1 MRIRDPGWKKF
12 GSGINIPDPQH
23 WQEEVEIFFIVSG
36 NNLPTI
42 DIYQK
47 KIQKECTDL
56 WRKGGSS
63 SSACEHSEL
72 SWLSSSSF
80 FGFSRKE
87 QANFPTKSRKD
98 MKYFLD
104 FRKKWDILLKVGVRI
119 RIGSEF
125 NWVRGTG
132 SRQAK
137 TVSHKNNKNLCLTSS
152 LWGRWKSENSTYLHD
167 GLNHT

>member
-1 MRIRDPGWKKF
+1 MGAPL
-12 GSGINIPDPQH
+12 PP
-23 WQEEVEIFFIVSG
+23 VSSRNCLG
-36 NNLPTI
+36 FPPP
-42 DIYQK
+42 
-47 KIQKECTDL
+47 
-56 WRKGGSS
+56 
-63 SSACEHSEL
+63 HSLASPE
-72 SWLSSSSF
+72 
-80 FGFSRKE
+80 
-87 QANFPTKSRKD
+87 KSRQTSPQNLEKD

-125 NWVRGTG
+125 NWVRGSG